1 MTRYRLNNIKL
12 PLEAGAEEVLAQTV
26 QRIGL
31 RGERKTRTD
40 EANGSGS
47 SELRNFRVAKKSLDA
62 RRKDNL
68 FWVYAAEF
76 DYDGALEAGGDLLEL
91 APEEGLEFA
100 GVRAAAGVRGVSGS
114 GGMNLTGGTGIRAAG
129 EGLRPV
135 VAGSG
140 PAGMMAAL
148 CLAEAGLRPIVLERG
163 AAVRERQEAVRK
175 FWEKGELTP
184 QTNVQFGE
192 GGAGTFSDGKLM
204 TGIKKDKYTAKVLRE
219 FVRAGAPEEILYLAK
234 PHIGTDNLAVMV
246 ENIRHKVVSLGG
258 EYRFGETLVDLRIDY
273 DCAGD
278 GTGGIGAEGV
288 TDGVG
293 ADGAASGA
301 GTVYGQTGGM
311 SGVLRAAVIE
321 RADGTRYELPADTLI
336 LAVGHSARDTFRMLY
351 ERGLEMT
358 QKPFAVGVRIEHK
371 QADINL
377 AQYGKKYCR
386 SGYFGAADYK
396 LAEHLDGGRSV
407 YTFCMCPGG
416 TVVAATSLE
425 GHVVTN
431 GMSEFARDKEN
442 ANAAVLVN
450 VDERDF
456 GSAHPLA
463 GMEFQEKLEKKAFV
477 LGGGT
482 YFAPAQRVGDFLAGR
497 KSARFGAVRPSYKP
511 GVTPADFREL
521 FDAPLYEALQEG
533 IRRMDRKLR
542 GFAADDA
549 VLTAVESRSSSPVRI
564 VRGAD
569 YMSNIRGVYPA
580 GEGAGYAGGITS
592 AAADGVKLA
601 AAICGIG

>member
-76 DYDGALEAGGDLLEL
+76 EYDGALEAGGDLLEL

-175 FWEKGELTP
+175 FWEKGELMP

-278 GTGGIGAEGV
+278 GAGG
-288 TDGVG
+288 TG

-301 GTVYGQTGGM
+301 GNEGAADGVGGI
-311 SGVLRAAVIE
+311 SGVLRAAVVE

-386 SGYFGAADYK
+386 SGYLGAADYK

-497 KSARFGAVRPSYKP
+497 KSVRFGAVRPSYKP

>member
-1 MTRYRLNNIKL
+1 
-12 PLEAGAEEVLAQTV
+12 
-26 QRIGL
+26 
-31 RGERKTRTD
+31 
-40 EANGSGS
+40 
-47 SELRNFRVAKKSLDA
+47 
-62 RRKDNL
+62 
-68 FWVYAAEF
+68 
-76 DYDGALEAGGDLLEL
+76 
-91 APEEGLEFA
+91 
-100 GVRAAAGVRGVSGS
+100 
-114 GGMNLTGGTGIRAAG
+114 
-129 EGLRPV
+129 
-135 VAGSG
+135 
-140 PAGMMAAL
+140 MAAL

-163 AAVRERQEAVRK
+163 AAVHERQKAVQK
-175 FWEKGELTP
+175 FWATGELAP
-184 QTNVQFGE
+184 ETNVQFGE

-204 TGIKKDKYTAKVLRE
+204 TGIKKDKYTAKVLEE
-219 FVRAGAPEEILYLAK
+219 FVKAGAPGEILYLAK
-234 PHIGTDNLAVMV
+234 PHIGTDNLALMV
-246 ENIRHKVVSLGG
+246 ENIRHKVESLGG
-258 EYRFGETLVDLRIDY
+258 EYRFGEKLADLRIDY
-273 DCAGD
+273 DGATCGAVNEGATGD
-278 GTGGIGAEGV
+278 AIGAG
-288 TDGVG
+288 
-293 ADGAASGA
+293 
-301 GTVYGQTGGM
+301 
-311 SGVLRAAVIE
+311 GVLRAAVVE

-351 ERGLEMT
+351 GRGLEMT

-371 QADINL
+371 QADVNL
-377 AQYGKKYCR
+377 AQYGKKYCCSR
-386 SGYFGAADYK
+386 YLGAADYK

-463 GMEFQEKLEKKAFV
+463 GIEFQEKLEKKAFA

-482 YFAPAQRVGDFLAGR
+482 YFAPVQKVGDFLAGR
-497 KSARFGAVRPSYKP
+497 GTLRLGAVKPSYKP
-511 GVTPADFREL
+511 GVMPADFREL
-521 FDAPLYEALQEG
+521 FDAPLYKALQEG

-569 YMSNIRGVYPA
+569 YMSNIHGVYPA